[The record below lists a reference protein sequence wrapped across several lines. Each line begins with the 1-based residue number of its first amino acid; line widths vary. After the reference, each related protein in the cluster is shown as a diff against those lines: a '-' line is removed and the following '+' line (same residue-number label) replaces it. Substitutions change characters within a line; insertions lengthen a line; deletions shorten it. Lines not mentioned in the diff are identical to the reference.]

1 MPGSGHAFNYVGERD
16 DFDTAGGEDGVEVK
30 ITAVLRLKDGLTYG
44 CLSRGLNLTEQLVEE
59 YVQVNKESQIVRWM
73 NTEIDLDDLSTI
85 ADGGYIT
92 FGEGANASTIYLSP
106 SAHLNGTYYAQITDA
121 QRQEIEAQNPELG
134 PLLDFLQELYITN
147 SIGLEQAQRV
157 LGGDDT
163 PNSIAIYPRDFET
176 KESILSYL
184 DEWNAQADADPDDGK
199 TAVQY
204 TDTVGLLMG
213 MVQTILDAITYV
225 LVAFTGIS
233 LVVSTVMIGVITY
246 VSVVERTKEI
256 GVLRAIGARRKDIKR
271 VFNAE
276 TFIIGMCS
284 GCFGVVVA
292 YLCQVIINAILTPLT
307 GIAGLASLAWYAALI
322 MIVISVVLTLISGLV
337 PASAAAKRDPV
348 VALRSE

>member
-1 MPGSGHAFNYVGERD
+1 MEI
-16 DFDTAGGEDGVEVK
+16 E

-59 YVQVNKESQIVRWM
+59 YVQVNKESQIVQWM
-73 NTEIDLDDLSTI
+73 NTPIDMNDLSTV
-85 ADGGYIT
+85 AKGGYVT
-92 FGEGANASTIYLSP
+92 FGEGDSASTIYLSP
-106 SAHLNGTYYAQITDA
+106 SAHLNGSYYAQITDA
-121 QRQEIEAQNPELG
+121 QRQEIEEQNPDMG
-134 PLLDFLQELYITN
+134 PLLDFLQELYISN
-147 SIGLEQAQRV
+147 SLGKEQAQRA
-157 LGGDDT
+157 LGGDET
-163 PNSIAIYPRDFET
+163 PNSIALYPRDFET
-176 KESILSYL
+176 KESILAYL
-184 DEWNAQADADPDDGK
+184 DEWNERAEADPDGGR

-225 LVAFTGIS
+225 LVAFTAIS

-276 TFIIGMCS
+276 TFIIGLCS

-292 YLCQVIINAILTPLT
+292 YLCQIIVNAILTPLT

-322 MIVISVVLTLISGLV
+322 MVVISVGLTLISGLV